1 LTPPCSYLCSPDS
14 QFIAWENGD
23 RHFRVYNG
31 KSGALQHVVPGHF
44 ESLLSAELVLDRY
57 VCTTGNDRCACL
69 KGVRGLDFSYMQF
82 LHSNLAH
89 PAIRL
94 DSAVWA
100 APVIT
105 FFL

>member
-1 LTPPCSYLCSPDS
+1 MFAALISYALINGPICAHVCALTGLSA

-69 KGVRGLDFSYMQF
+69 RGR
-82 LHSNLAH
+82 AR
-89 PAIRL
+89 A
-94 DSAVWA
+94 
-100 APVIT
+100 
-105 FFL
+105 